1 MDTRERILTLL
12 NGEVPDR
19 PLVLAADT
27 VRVGSPGGWVRR
39 LTERGMG
46 VIRRICPYRPHFNFP
61 PPQPIFIPDVHW
73 TTESYFEGR
82 RLKIRY
88 TLATP
93 AGALS
98 SVVAV
103 KFTGTLGAYA
113 REEFF
118 IKQRQDWRVFTWL
131 FRQLARVMA
140 PNYEEITREEDTLGD
155 KGITLGYLTKT
166 SFPRAWIQLA
176 SAEQA
181 VVDFTE
187 MPEEL
192 QEFLEAEREFH
203 KKAAEIAAG
212 SPAKVLNFYDNLTDM
227 VSPRLFESFSL
238 PTYRLYADAMR
249 DSGKLLACH
258 MDGRLAHLKKA
269 IAASP
274 VQLIESLT
282 VPPVGNVSL
291 TEVKSVWPDKIV
303 WINCPPHL
311 AHITQ
316 DEVRLG
322 YRKLLDEWGNTRL
335 AIEFVEDLPIE
346 ELEPHLSA
354 ALDACGY

>member
-12 NGEVPDR
+12 SGEEPDH

-39 LTERGMG
+39 LTERGVG
-46 VIRRICPYRPHFNFP
+46 LIRRICHYRPHFNFP
-61 PPQPIFIPDVHW
+61 PPQPIFVPDVRW
-73 TTESYFEGR
+73 TTESYIEGR
-82 RLKIRY
+82 RLKMRY

-93 AGALS
+93 VGALT
-98 SVVAV
+98 SVLAV
-103 KFTGTLGAYA
+103 KFTGTLGAYS

-118 IKQRQDWRVFTWL
+118 IKERADWKVFTYF
-131 FRQLARVMA
+131 FRQLTRVMA
-140 PNYEEITREEDTLGD
+140 PNYEEITREEDTLGE
-155 KGITLGYLTKT
+155 KGLTLGYLTKT

-176 SAEQA
+176 SVEQA

-192 QEFLEAEREFH
+192 CEFLEAERGFH

-227 VSPRLFESFSL
+227 VSPRLFDSFSL
-238 PTYRLYADAMR
+238 PTYQLYAEAMR
-249 DSGKLLACH
+249 GSGKLLACH
-258 MDGRLAHLKKA
+258 MDGRLAHLKKS
-269 IAASP
+269 IAGSP
-274 VQLIESLT
+274 IQLIESLT
-282 VPPVGNVSL
+282 VPPVGNISL
-291 TEVKSVWPDKIV
+291 SEVRAIWPDKIV
-303 WINCPPHL
+303 FINCPAHL
-311 AHITQ
+311 TYITRE
-316 DEVRLG
+316 EVRMG
-322 YRKLLDEWGNTRL
+322 YLKLLDEWGDKRL
-335 AIEFVEDLPIE
+335 AIEYVEDLPID